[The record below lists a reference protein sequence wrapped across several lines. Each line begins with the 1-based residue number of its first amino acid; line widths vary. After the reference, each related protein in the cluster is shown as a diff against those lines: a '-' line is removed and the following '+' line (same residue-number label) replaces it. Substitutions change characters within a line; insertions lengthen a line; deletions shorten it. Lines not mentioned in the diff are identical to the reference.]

1 MDAQAAGEG
10 PPVALVTGA
19 GRGLGRGVAVELARS
34 GFSVVLNY
42 ARNREAAQE
51 AARECSACAA
61 ASATAAPA
69 PSSAASATAASAQFL
84 PLQADIGVAS
94 EREALV
100 RGTLER
106 LGRIDALVNN
116 AGVAP
121 RVRADITEASE
132 ESFEE
137 LLRINLQGPYFL
149 TQRVASY
156 WLSERPRPLLPGGFK
171 LVFITSIS
179 AESASVNRGEYCV
192 AKAGLSMAARLWAL
206 RLAAEG
212 VQVFELRPGIM
223 ATDMTRGVRD
233 KYDRLIAE
241 GVVPERRWGAPQDV
255 GRAAAALLRGELPF
269 CQGSIIHVDGGLH
282 LPRL

>member
-1 MDAQAAGEG
+1 MGTQGEG

-42 ARNREAAQE
+42 ARNSEAAQE
-51 AARECSACAA
+51 AVRECSACAA
-61 ASATAAPA
+61 ASATAAP
-69 PSSAASATAASAQFL
+69 PRATSISTAAQFL

-100 RGTLER
+100 RGALER

-137 LLRINLQGPYFL
+137 LLRVNLQGPYFL
-149 TQRVASY
+149 TQRVVSY
-156 WLSERPRPLLPGGFK
+156 WLRERPPPLLPGGFK
-171 LVFITSIS
+171 VVFITSIS
-179 AESASVNRGEYCV
+179 AESASLNRGEYCV

-241 GVVPERRWGAPQDV
+241 GVVPERRWGTPQDV
-255 GRAAAALLRGELPF
+255 GRAAASLLRGDLPF
-269 CQGSIIHVDGGLH
+269 SQGSIIHVDGGLH